1 MSGLSSDGISNGEYT
16 KTMLDGLSLLKPLYY
31 NSFGDKSDNAT
42 SKGKNEDNVSLFCLI
57 H

>member
-42 SKGKNEDNVSLFCLI
+42 SKGKMKTT
-57 H
+57 